1 MKEARYFSVFLFP
14 TIAFFILFTIFP
26 FLYAIGLSFTD
37 FNLRSGKSLSF
48 TGIGNYSKLL
58 TDQLFQIALKN
69 TIIVVIVATAFEVI
83 IGIILATILYN
94 YIGKLKKQIQTLLIL
109 PMAMAPVA
117 IALMWKYMFNT
128 TYGVINYIISS
139 IGVQGI
145 DWLGSNKWALISIII
160 VDIWQW
166 TPLVFV
172 IILAG
177 FESIPLQTIEMGKVD
192 GAGRLQLIRFF
203 LFPQLRA
210 FIVVAILLRMIDA
223 FKLFD
228 KVYVLTEGG
237 PGSSTETLSL
247 LGYRLG
253 FQFFETGLAA
263 AESIILLVI
272 IASLTYFIMKTIR
285 QIV

>member
-1 MKEARYFSVFLFP
+1 MKEARHFSVFLLP
-14 TIAFFILFTIFP
+14 TISFFILFTVFP

-37 FNLRSGKSLSF
+37 FNLRSGKGLAF
-48 TGIGNYSKLL
+48 IDIGNYSKLL
-58 TDQLFQIALKN
+58 TDRLFQIALKN
-69 TIIVVIVATAFEVI
+69 TVIVVFVATVLEVI
-83 IGIILATILYN
+83 IGFMLATILYN
-94 YIGKLKKQIQTLLIL
+94 YIRKLKKQIQTLIIL

-117 IALMWKYMFNT
+117 IALIWKYMFNS
-128 TYGVINYIISS
+128 TYGVINYIVSF

-166 TPLVFV
+166 TPFVFV

-177 FESIPLQTIEMGKVD
+177 FESISLQTIEMGKVD
-192 GAGRLQLIRFF
+192 GASQPQLIRFF

-210 FIVVAILLRMIDA
+210 FVVVAILLRMIDA

-247 LGYRLG
+247 LGYKLA
-253 FQFFETGLAA
+253 FQFFEIGLAA

-272 IASLTYFIMKTIR
+272 IASLTYFVMKMIR
-285 QIV
+285 KIV